1 MHDGQIQSKTTKF
14 VFPKGKKNTYLISRT
29 FWETVQ
35 SLEDYADTPFPHI
48 KEYKFRYNW
57 ENQNLYI
64 TLLENYRKQPI
75 KS

>member
-1 MHDGQIQSKTTKF
+1 MLLIGSYAKF
-14 VFPKGKKNTYLISRT
+14 RGLRRHT
-29 FWETVQ
+29 FC
-35 SLEDYADTPFPHI
+35 SHI